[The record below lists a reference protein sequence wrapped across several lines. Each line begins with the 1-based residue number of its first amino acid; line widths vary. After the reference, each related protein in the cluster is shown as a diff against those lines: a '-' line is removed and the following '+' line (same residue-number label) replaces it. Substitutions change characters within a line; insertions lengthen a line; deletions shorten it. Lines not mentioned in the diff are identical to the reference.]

1 MKVGDNV
8 RFLNS
13 VGSGVVKAF
22 QGKNIVLVEDQ
33 DGFETPVLI
42 SDVVVVE
49 PTNQYNF
56 VVEDRTKKK
65 DADAAKTSQ
74 PALQPEKKEPEY
86 ELGHN
91 YETKEGEQLSL
102 YLAFVA
108 DNNRNLQESGFE
120 LYLINDSNYYFS
132 FVIASAGEK
141 LKSRFVDCIEP
152 QTKIFLCQLTQES
165 LSDYQ
170 NLRIQGFAYKKYDYD
185 FKPAIDVAMKINM
198 SRFFKLHSFVENDF
212 FDQQAILEPIVR
224 KDFSVADVLQELP
237 AFNGK
242 SQRSKARID
251 KSDKD
256 SRSSN
261 PHVSKP
267 NQRPELIEVDLHINE
282 LLDNTNGL
290 SPKDMLDYQIEKFNE
305 VMRANL
311 RHNGTK
317 IVFIHGKG
325 EGKLRQELLRQL
337 KLYYPKCTSQDANFQ
352 KYGFGATMI
361 TINH

>member
-1 MKVGDNV
+1 MKIGDNV

-22 QGKNIVLVEDQ
+22 QGKNIVVVEDQ

-65 DADAAKTSQ
+65 DADAVKTSL
-74 PALQPEKKEPEY
+74 PAPKPETKVPEY

-108 DNNRNLQESGFE
+108 DNNRNLQESSFE

-132 FVIASAGEK
+132 FVIASAGDK

-198 SRFFKLHSFVENDF
+198 ARFFKLHSFVENDF

-224 KDFSVADVLQELP
+224 NDFSVADVLQENFQKDKRMP
-237 AFNGK
+237 ARA
-242 SQRSKARID
+242 S
-251 KSDKD
+251 KSDK
-256 SRSSN
+256 SSHAAN

-337 KLYYPKCTSQDANFQ
+337 KLYYPKCTPQDANFQ

-361 TINH
+361 TINN

>member
-33 DGFETPVLI
+33 DGFVTPVLI

-65 DADAAKTSQ
+65 DADAPKTTD
-74 PALQPEKKEPEY
+74 PAPKPEQKEY

-91 YETKEGEQLSL
+91 YETKEGEQLSV

-108 DNNRNLQESGFE
+108 DNNRNLQESSFE

-132 FVIASAGEK
+132 FVIASAGDK
-141 LKSRFVDCIEP
+141 LQSRFIDCIEP
-152 QTKIFLCQLTQES
+152 QTKLFLANLTQET
-165 LSDYQ
+165 LADYQ
-170 NLRIQGFAYKKYDYD
+170 NLRVQGFAYKKYDYD

-224 KDFSVADVLQELP
+224 NDFSVADLLQEHP
-237 AFNGK
+237 AVNGK
-242 SQRSKARID
+242 NQRSKARVG

-256 SRSSN
+256 SHASD

-267 NQRPELIEVDLHINE
+267 NQHPELIEVDLHINE

-311 RHNGTK
+311 RHTGTK
-317 IVFIHGKG
+317 VVFIHGKG

-337 KLYYPKCTSQDANFQ
+337 KLYYPKCTPQDANFQ

-361 TINH
+361 TINN

>member
-8 RFLNS
+8 RFLNA

-22 QGKNIVLVEDQ
+22 QGKNIVVVEDQ
-33 DGFETPVLI
+33 DGFETPVLMT
-42 SDVVVVE
+42 DVVVVE

-65 DADAAKTSQ
+65 DADQ
-74 PALQPEKKEPEY
+74 PKVLAPAPKPEKKEY

-91 YETKEGEQLSL
+91 YETKEGEQLSV

-108 DNNRNLQESGFE
+108 DNNRNLQEAKFD
-120 LYLINDSNYYFS
+120 LYLVNDSNYYFS
-132 FVIASAGEK
+132 FVIASAGDK
-141 LKSRFVDCIEP
+141 LKSRFIDCIEP
-152 QTKIFLCQLTQES
+152 QTKLFLANLTQET
-165 LSDYQ
+165 LADYQ

-212 FDQQAILEPIVR
+212 FDEHAILEPIVQN
-224 KDFSVADVLQELP
+224 DFSIAELLQNHTQ
-237 AFNGK
+237 ASGNN
-242 SQRSKARID
+242 QRSKARVD

-256 SRSSN
+256 SHPSN

-267 NQRPELIEVDLHINE
+267 NQHPEMIEVDLHITE

-290 SPKDMLDYQIEKFNE
+290 SPKDMLDYQVEKFNE

-311 RHNGTK
+311 RHTGTK

-325 EGKLRQELLRQL
+325 EGKLRQEILRQL
-337 KLYYPKCTSQDANFQ
+337 KLYYPKCTPQDANFQ
-352 KYGFGATMI
+352 KYGFGATMV
-361 TINH
+361 TIYN

>member
-65 DADAAKTSQ
+65 DADVVESSQ
-74 PALQPEKKEPEY
+74 QASKPVIKELGY

-91 YETKEGEQLSL
+91 YETKEGEQLSI

-108 DNNRNLQESGFE
+108 DNNRNLQESKFD
-120 LYLINDSNYYFS
+120 LYLVNDSNYYLS
-132 FVIASAGEK
+132 FVLASAGEK
-141 LKSRFVDCIEP
+141 LKSRFIDCIEP
-152 QTKIFLCQLTQES
+152 QTKLFLVTLTQET
-165 LSDYQ
+165 LADYQ
-170 NLRIQGFAYKKYDYD
+170 YVRVQGFAYKKYDYD
-185 FKPAIDVAMKINM
+185 FKPTIDVAIKINM

-212 FDQQAILEPIVR
+212 FDEHAILEPIIR
-224 KDFSVADVLQELP
+224 NDFSVTDMLQNHP
-237 AFNGK
+237 AVN

-251 KSDKD
+251 KPDKD
-256 SRSSN
+256 SRL
-261 PHVSKP
+261 PKHHVSKP
-267 NQRPELIEVDLHINE
+267 NQHPEMIEIDLHINE

-290 SPKDMLDYQIEKFNE
+290 SSKDMLEYQMEKFNE

-311 RHNGTK
+311 RHTGTK

-337 KLYYPKCTSQDANFQ
+337 KLYYPKCQAQDANFQ
-352 KYGFGATMI
+352 KYGFGATMV
-361 TINH
+361 TIYN